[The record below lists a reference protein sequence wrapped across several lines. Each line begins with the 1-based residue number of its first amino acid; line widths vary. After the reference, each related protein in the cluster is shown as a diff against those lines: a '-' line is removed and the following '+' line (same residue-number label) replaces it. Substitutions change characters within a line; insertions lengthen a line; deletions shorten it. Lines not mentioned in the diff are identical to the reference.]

1 MIQLLVKL
9 FIDRHKKMGHGG
21 PIEEAEERTIYGV
34 VCGWAGVGI
43 NICLFVLKYFA
54 GVLSGSVA
62 ITADAFNNLS
72 DSGSSIITLLGFR
85 MSAKKPDADHPY
97 GHGRIEYV
105 AGLMVSLLIFL
116 MGFELLKIAVEKIIH
131 PASVE
136 TGMAIIVILT
146 TSILVKCY
154 MAFYNFRIGK
164 KINSSALKATAM
176 DSLSDCAATFAVLL
190 AMIIQQFT
198 SWKIDGWVGL
208 IVAGVVLYAAYSTAK
223 DTIQPLLGMPPNQ
236 EFVDEV
242 EAIVLSHD
250 IVEGIHDLVVHD
262 YGPGRCM
269 ISLHAEVA
277 GNQDIFLIHD
287 EIDHIET
294 ELNKRL
300 GCEST
305 IHMDPIAMDNE
316 VVNENKEIV
325 EKIVQQ
331 LNFEY
336 TIHDFRMVI
345 GPTHTNLIF
354 DVLIPRDEKVDED
367 ELRMHLEREVG
378 KINPNYYAVI
388 KIDRSYI

>member
-9 FIDRHKKMGHGG
+9 FINRHKKMRHDG
-21 PIEEAEERTIYGV
+21 PLEEAEERTIYGV

-43 NICLFVLKYFA
+43 NICLFGLKYFA

-136 TGMAIIVILT
+136 TGVVIIVILT

-154 MAFYNFRIGK
+154 MAFYNYTIGK
-164 KINSSALKATAM
+164 KINSSALRATAM

-190 AMIIQQFT
+190 AMIVQYFT
-198 SWKIDGWVGL
+198 NWKIDGWIGL

-236 EFVDEV
+236 DFVDEV
-242 EAIVLSHD
+242 ESIVLSHD

-277 GNQDIFLIHD
+277 GNKDIFLIHD

-305 IHMDPIAMDNE
+305 IHMDPIAMDNK

-331 LNFEY
+331 LNLEY
-336 TIHDFRMVI
+336 SIHDFRMVI

-354 DVLIPRDEKVDED
+354 DVLIPRDEKVDEE
-367 ELRMHLEREVG
+367 ELRMHLEMEVR
-378 KINPNYYAVI
+378 KMNPSYYAVI